1 MSFIEIDLARANH
14 DARLVEA
21 EENRRANHAA
31 AARRLQR
38 RAARLSHKAERVNRR
53 AERAAS
59 RARFVAASV
68 L

>member
-14 DARLVEA
+14 NARLVEA
-21 EENRRANHAA
+21 EENRRAHHAA
-31 AARRLQR
+31 SVRRLQR
-38 RAARLSHKAERVNRR
+38 RAARLSHKAERVSRR

-59 RARFVAASV
+59 QARFAVART